1 MEIVIGLNRWLK
13 QAKIS
18 LIKKQMLQNLTDRDK
33 VDEEEEEEEPHDTHR
48 PQQKQNKQDMGQT
61 SDINRG
67 GNFQQKANIIQIT
80 LQTLTEGSKKV
91 RQSIPV
97 GEKMQ

>member
-1 MEIVIGLNRWLK
+1 MVETGKDKFDKETNASKFDRH
-13 QAKIS
+13 
-18 LIKKQMLQNLTDRDK
+18 RDK

-67 GNFQQKANIIQIT
+67 GNFQQKANILQIT